1 MSVHNDERTVE
12 KSINSILD
20 QDYKN
25 LELLIIDDGSNDETY
40 KICKNYSNTHRNV
53 KLYKNDYNIG
63 LTKSLNILLN
73 KSEGYFI
80 ARQDADDISS
90 SSRLSKQLSFIEKYN
105 LDACSTRAYVM
116 NSHKITPSKS
126 YYLPKGFVMKIK
138 NPFIH
143 GTLMAKKEVL
153 FKIGQYDENFYYS
166 QDYKLMQDLLDNG
179 YKLKIIKEPLYYL
192 NMKGNISVTHKE
204 EQQYFA
210 KCGKNV
216 WPKRYIMIQIKRS
229 LQKILRF
236 INVFIF
242 KKEIPTKVAIY
253 FHDLKE
259 KEVSDLKEILLF
271 FTNRGYKFVNLNDL
285 NKKLGSSE
293 KLISITFDDGFASW
307 SESLALF
314 EKFNAQA
321 TFFINTI
328 MFTNASKKTFL
339 ENINSNENI
348 ALINSEDIKNILS
361 AGHEIGAHTHE
372 HHIIWDENGRLC

>member
-1 MSVHNDERTVE
+1 MSFKLVSVIMSVHNDERTVE

-53 KLYKNDYNIG
+53 KLYKNNYNIG

-192 NMKGNISVTHKE
+192 NMKGNISVTHRE

-210 KCGKNV
+210 KCVKKRMT
-216 WPKRYIMIQIKRS
+216 PKD
-229 LQKILRF
+229 IL
-236 INVFIF
+236 
-242 KKEIPTKVAIY
+242 
-253 FHDLKE
+253 
-259 KEVSDLKEILLF
+259 
-271 FTNRGYKFVNLNDL
+271 
-285 NKKLGSSE
+285 
-293 KLISITFDDGFASW
+293 
-307 SESLALF
+307 
-314 EKFNAQA
+314 
-321 TFFINTI
+321 
-328 MFTNASKKTFL
+328 
-339 ENINSNENI
+339 
-348 ALINSEDIKNILS
+348 
-361 AGHEIGAHTHE
+361 
-372 HHIIWDENGRLC
+372 